1 METRF
6 LPEMHDTTLVSILID
21 WASRSA
27 ALHLKSE
34 NTRVKVLNV
43 SGLRSLEVP
52 MEYPWGPSASINT
65 VAHSVSGRDH
75 ILAVEMQSG
84 DIIKLMGQD
93 VAITE
98 P

>member
-1 METRF
+1 
-6 LPEMHDTTLVSILID
+6 
-21 WASRSA
+21 
-27 ALHLKSE
+27 
-34 NTRVKVLNV
+34 
-43 SGLRSLEVP
+43 